1 MGEGDVYGGDGMTWA
16 TPPLWYLSG
25 PHIPLLRDRYHMQR
39 GGVFIAHTYPSPLCP
54 IPMYIVLTTNI
65 FPFQH
70 IFLSHVTIPYRGI
83 SYRWVTWDI
92 PIPEDIPEGMEKE
105 LLEYL
110 GKIHH

>member
-1 MGEGDVYGGDGMTWA
+1 MDGYPA
-16 TPPLWYLSG
+16 GSSGVPHPPLPIHIHLPYADYLGVPPMSC
-25 PHIPLLRDRYHMQR
+25 IPM
-39 GGVFIAHTYPSPLCP
+39 
-54 IPMYIVLTTNI
+54 PMYIVLTTNI

-92 PIPEDIPEGMEKE
+92 PIPEGMEKE

>member
-1 MGEGDVYGGDGMTWA
+1 MDGYLRYSSGVPH
-16 TPPLWYLSG
+16 PPLPIHIHLPYADYLGVPPMSC
-25 PHIPLLRDRYHMQR
+25 IPM
-39 GGVFIAHTYPSPLCP
+39 
-54 IPMYIVLTTNI
+54 PMYIVLTTNI

-92 PIPEDIPEGMEKE
+92 PIPEGMEKE

-110 GKIHH
+110 ERSIISG